1 MLLSLSCKLAMQ
13 PIILRVSPCVTV
25 VVVFDLHEQL
35 ASINRTA
42 TRITHGM
49 KYARL
54 EVSSDEDQSKF
65 VCLRRGICN
74 PQRCDNVWIRT

>member
-1 MLLSLSCKLAMQ
+1 MR
-13 PIILRVSPCVTV
+13 PIIKGVSPCLTA

-42 TRITHGM
+42 TCITHGM

-54 EVSSDEDQSKF
+54 EVSSGKDQLKF
-65 VCLRRGICN
+65 VVYGGVFVIHEG
-74 PQRCDNVWIRT
+74 VTMFG

>member
-1 MLLSLSCKLAMQ
+1 MR
-13 PIILRVSPCVTV
+13 PIIKGVSPCVTT

-42 TRITHGM
+42 TCITHGM

-54 EVSSDEDQSKF
+54 EVSSGEDQLKI
-65 VCLRRGICN
+65 CLFMAGN
-74 PQRCDNVWIRT
+74 L